1 MDRVEAAAAEGSAPV
16 GLSAVVMCFNEVRVI
31 GRCLDAL
38 AFCDER
44 VVVDDCSTDGTWEL
58 LEARTDVRAIRH
70 RHTTFAAQRQLGK
83 DAAKGQ
89 WILTMDADEYVTSEL
104 AQAIRTAI
112 ARPDAPDGFHLR
124 RRNPYPATLQGEG
137 WTQHPRLV
145 RADRCRWVVTDNPHS
160 PLDLSGLRMETLQGG
175 HLEHEPLPDLA
186 TMLRKSVNRSLIMAT
201 LDRARGRRAGGLRLL
216 GSSLA
221 RFLKFY
227 LREGAWRFGGSG
239 LAVALAVAF
248 EAYAKQAF
256 LLESPRTDAEHLQ
269 DGGPGSFPQGTSFVS
284 KPRP

>member
-1 MDRVEAAAAEGSAPV
+1 MVHHDAAVSRTAGELQ
-16 GLSAVVMCFNEVRVI
+16 LSAVVMCFNEVRVL

-58 LEARTDVRAIRH
+58 LEARADVRAIRH

-83 DAAKGQ
+83 DAALGR
-89 WILTMDADEYVTSEL
+89 WILTMDADEYVTPEL
-104 AQAIRTAI
+104 ALAIRRAI
-112 ARPDAPDGFHLR
+112 ARPDAPDGFHLL
-124 RRNPYPATLQGEG
+124 RRNPYPATLRGHG
-137 WTQHPRLV
+137 WTRHPRLI
-145 RADRCRWVVTDNPHS
+145 RAERCRWIVTDNPHS
-160 PLDLSGLRMETLQGG
+160 PLDLEGLRMETLEGG

-186 TMLRKSVNRSLIMAT
+186 TMLRKSINRSLIMST
-201 LDRARGRRAGGLRLL
+201 LDRARGRPAGGLRLV
-216 GSSLA
+216 GSCLA

-239 LAVALAVAF
+239 LAMALAVAF

-256 LLESPRTDAEHLQ
+256 LLETPLTGAEAQQ
-269 DGGPGSFPQGTSFVS
+269 DGGPGSFPAGVPFVS
-284 KPRP
+284 TPGV